1 MGSSNLGGPEILVR
15 LGFDPTKFA
24 EGIEQ
29 AKSKLANF
37 KGQAVLIETQLKIE
51 SLKQRTEFTAAN
63 RAATQQ
69 RIADLNSE
77 LQSAI
82 GSLARKSAA
91 EKSALM
97 EHVQALR
104 QQREAE
110 VANLS
115 AFDQQIAKVNQLRA
129 AYLQASSAAKQSQA
143 AVGIFSQMSGAPS
156 MIGVLQAQLAQ
167 MSGIVP
173 GLARLSQLL
182 VGVSFSSGEAEAS
195 IVGMTGVLMRFGG
208 PVIAVAAGLAG
219 VTFAA
224 AKAALSVGEWAHG
237 LEQTAQ
243 RTGLSVEKLQ
253 QLEFI
258 GKATGFTLD
267 NLVKINRTLAIAIVE
282 GNPAFDMLGVKTR
295 TANGQLREEYDVLL
309 DLADAFQKMP
319 EGVAKIAVATELS
332 SRFGQAMIPTLNL
345 GSQGIREL
353 SAEAEKFA
361 PKIKELAEAH
371 AKWDIANAKLSA
383 SITLLKGDLAGMMPV
398 LTAAADKLA
407 EFLRAAEKS
416 GAMKLPLVPAILA
429 TPALAGAELVLER
442 YAPKPAPKAPTPP
455 AMPSSLQVPGGIP
468 PFEGIAVTLARKQLI
483 DAEAAAKLKSLSID
497 QQMVEVQKQLNALKA
512 GEATDSETEKV
523 KNIKEEIR
531 LTSELATL
539 GKEKAKAEEEYAKKL
554 DEVQGKIRGEIAMQ
568 QEAAAKQRIAETVG
582 HPLPLAPPPSTTPS
596 VLAPLPPAQ
605 IPTPGPLAPMF
616 PEATLPSETRAPV
629 PQPVLLTPLPLA
641 PLSPVPQPVLLKPL
655 PLGPLPSAPL
665 QLVPPSSAPPLS
677 IQVPENIPPAEDI
690 AVKNARKELAGI
702 LFAEKFKEL
711 AIDQQILEVQKQ
723 LNALRAGGAGDSE
736 TENNKKLQE
745 QEHLTGQ
752 LIALGRERIKVEEEL
767 ANKSGVA
774 RIKLAEKVS
783 AQGAG
788 QAPAVPQLPVP
799 PSLQPFMETQIGDV
813 QEKLN
818 TLLKQEINLR
828 ASLANAPSDLVIQ
841 KALNENQIAK
851 LDLIKQEGL
860 LRAQNIEAQ
869 KKSLQDD
876 LATLTAINNAL
887 NEAGLKD
894 LALDQ
899 SLHMIAGRTGLG
911 EPRKPPAGPPGAQQ
925 ILPFE
930 GQLTDIQA
938 SRAVGLTSAQQE
950 IDSLKALAGPLG
962 DEIKLRE
969 ANLAGMDQELD
980 GYKAQRDELQKMIEL
995 LAKIKTA
1002 STEAGKQTPMAQ
1014 MFGTLKEFGDI
1025 VGKFS
1030 SSFGKEFQHMFAAT
1044 EAIQKSFKSLQ
1055 ELGGTRIGGIL
1066 QPTNFATIMRNIFIT
1081 QPSDPNVLLGQKGA
1095 PPIDKT
1101 KSAAAMID
1109 MAGIGVSMVG
1119 QFQNA
1124 LGGPGGL
1131 KGAINSALGMG
1142 MSGAM
1147 LGFEASGGNPIG
1159 AAVGG
1164 GIGLVAG
1171 GITGLFGSGK
1181 AQKKATD
1188 QANAISLA
1196 VQKIT
1201 DSLNL
1206 GATDIKTAISQI
1218 QAQQKIAN
1226 NISGKGTKATKLQL
1240 QQQLDQ
1246 QLNQLQAQQ
1255 KQTLDKFHAALG
1267 ILQLPEGAQ
1276 GTAQSIQQIAAALK
1290 EAAGAGATAAEQLQ
1304 FYNLSVQALTTT
1316 LGRTLRTDEQGT
1328 LDALRQEITLREQRA
1343 DILKSAADQEL
1354 AIRQSLGVQR
1364 VLTPGQQA
1372 AKQIK
1377 DIETAKNKQLAALD
1391 EQQATLDAQINGQA
1405 ELYGWSL
1412 KDLDIA
1418 GAKAKLIAEQLS
1430 LTQQITAETIA
1441 QIKAQQDYYATI
1453 LSGKLPTLPV
1463 GTLPSGFTFP
1473 TGGTAPTGVGGVTMT
1488 VGTINVTLPQFPPLP
1503 GPPARGGPGV
1513 FSPLPTPEQIA
1524 DSFQKA
1530 IAIINTRR
1538 YAGLE

>member
-1 MGSSNLGGPEILVR
+1 MGSLGGPEVIVR
-15 LGFDPTKFA
+15 LGYDPKDLKV
-24 EGIEQ
+24 GLDQ
-29 AKSKLANF
+29 AKTDVANF
-37 KGQAVLIETQLKIE
+37 KGQAVLLETQLKTE
-51 SLKQRTEFTAAN
+51 KLRLQTEFTSAN

-69 RIADLNSE
+69 RIADLNQE

-110 VANLS
+110 ISNLS

-143 AVGIFSQMSGAPS
+143 ATGIFAQMSGAPS

-195 IVGMTGVLMRFGG
+195 IVGMTGVLARFGG

-353 SAEAEKFA
+353 SAEAERFA

-383 SITLLKGDLAGMMPV
+383 SITLLKGDLAGMMPI
-398 LTAAADKLA
+398 LTSVVGKLA

-416 GAMKLPLVPAILA
+416 GVMKLPIVPAILA
-429 TPALAGAELVLER
+429 TPALAGAELVLEH
-442 YAPKPAPKAPTPP
+442 YAPKPAPKAPVPP
-455 AMPSSLQVPGGIP
+455 VPPSSLQVPGGIP
-468 PFEGIAVTLARKQLI
+468 PFEGIKVTLARKELA
-483 DAEAAAKLKSLSID
+483 DAETAAGLKNLSID
-497 QQMVEVQKQLNALKA
+497 QQIVEVQKQLNALKA
-512 GEATDSETEKV
+512 GEATVSETQKV
-523 KNIKEEIR
+523 LNIKEEIR
-531 LTSELATL
+531 LTAELATL
-539 GKEKAKAEEEYAKKL
+539 GKEKAKAEEEYTLKLKAANDELQKAYGWQVKMAEGRLVDTVGERGARAADLKAAQGQMVALQSKAVDLSGTDLIANKKEQAELEKQIGELVLATDAATKKL
-554 DEVQGKIRGEIAMQ
+554 KADNESLTTEI
-568 QEAAAKQRIAETVG
+568 EKQIAEAQRG
-582 HPLPLAPPPSTTPS
+582 QN
-596 VLAPLPPAQ
+596 VL
-605 IPTPGPLAPMF
+605 GD
-616 PEATLPSETRAPV
+616 
-629 PQPVLLTPLPLA
+629 LLGT
-641 PLSPVPQPVLLKPL
+641 
-655 PLGPLPSAPL
+655 
-665 QLVPPSSAPPLS
+665 
-677 IQVPENIPPAEDI
+677 
-690 AVKNARKELAGI
+690 
-702 LFAEKFKEL
+702 
-711 AIDQQILEVQKQ
+711 
-723 LNALRAGGAGDSE
+723 
-736 TENNKKLQE
+736 
-745 QEHLTGQ
+745 
-752 LIALGRERIKVEEEL
+752 
-767 ANKSGVA
+767 
-774 RIKLAEKVS
+774 
-783 AQGAG
+783 
-788 QAPAVPQLPVP
+788 
-799 PSLQPFMETQIGDV
+799 
-813 QEKLN
+813 
-818 TLLKQEINLR
+818 
-828 ASLANAPSDLVIQ
+828 
-841 KALNENQIAK
+841 
-851 LDLIKQEGL
+851 
-860 LRAQNIEAQ
+860 
-869 KKSLQDD
+869 
-876 LATLTAINNAL
+876 
-887 NEAGLKD
+887 
-894 LALDQ
+894 
-899 SLHMIAGRTGLG
+899 
-911 EPRKPPAGPPGAQQ
+911 PRKPVALAGAKP

-995 LAKIKTA
+995 LHKISTA
-1002 STEAGKQTPMAQ
+1002 SAEAGKQTPMAQ

-1095 PPIDKT
+1095 PPRDNT
-1101 KSAAAMID
+1101 KDAASVID

-1131 KGAINSALGMG
+1131 KGAVNSALGMG

-1159 AAVGG
+1159 AVVGG

-1171 GITGLFGSGK
+1171 GIMGAFGSGK

-1188 QANAISLA
+1188 AATAISLA

-1206 GATDIKTAISQI
+1206 GATDLKTAISQI
-1218 QAQQKIAN
+1218 KAQQVVASQ
-1226 NISGKGTKATKLQL
+1226 ISGKGTKSTKIQV

-1255 KQTLDKFHAALG
+1255 KQILDKFHATLG

-1316 LGRTLRTDEQGT
+1316 LGRTLRSDEQGT
-1328 LDALRQEITLREQRA
+1328 LDALRQEISLREQRA

-1364 VLTPGQQA
+1364 TLTPGQQA
-1372 AKQIK
+1372 AKQIA
-1377 DIETAKNKQLAALD
+1377 DIEVAKNKQLAALT
-1391 EQQATLDAQINGQA
+1391 EQENTLKAQINGQA

-1418 GAKAKLIAEQLS
+1418 GAKAKLIAEQLD

-1441 QIKAQQDYYATI
+1441 QIKAQQDYYATL
-1453 LSGKLPTLPV
+1453 LSGKLPTLPA
-1463 GTLPSGFTFP
+1463 GTLPSGFMFP
-1473 TGGTAPTGVGGVTMT
+1473 TGGTAPTGVGGVTMS
-1488 VGTINVTLPQFPPLP
+1488 GPITIQVSFPQFPPLP
-1503 GPPARGGPGV
+1503 G
-1513 FSPLPTPEQIA
+1513 SPTSGAMPVGAWKLPTPAQIA
-1524 DSFQKA
+1524 DSLQQA
-1530 IAIINTRR
+1530 IELINSRR
-1538 YAGLE
+1538 YLGLE